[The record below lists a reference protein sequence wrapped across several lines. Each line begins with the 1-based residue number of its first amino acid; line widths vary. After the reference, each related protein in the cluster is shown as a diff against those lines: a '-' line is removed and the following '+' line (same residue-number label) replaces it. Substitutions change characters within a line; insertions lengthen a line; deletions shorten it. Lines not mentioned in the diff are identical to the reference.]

1 MINLAVTATE
11 NDRLHGLA
19 HYKSLAAQIEAAVQR
34 TCPGYTHSFDDIDTA
49 LSMINKDTNDINN
62 DGNVN
67 NSHEITADGVSV
79 SSLLGGASIVGLGLD
94 LVHGVD
100 LFDVRRRFPVV
111 HAPSAEELEQEQE
124 PESEPTL
131 LSLPVSASASVS
143 ASVDMDRSVAEV
155 MEQLTRRSADF
166 SVSSSVRVGAGADV
180 DVGVDAIA
188 DAGEMVSAHNVVR
201 TQLEEWLGLGT
212 SSSSNAAPAVKE
224 EQEVEEDASEE
235 VLQKSLSVLSAGSE
249 PLGTHAEAEA
259 EAEADTRMDTQ
270 SPTEEQEQEQARTTI
285 RADMLLQLHSEEQ
298 WLEQAI
304 WQRLES
310 LRRGEANAS
319 SSSSVPASLEGE

>member
-79 SSLLGGASIVGLGLD
+79 SSLLGGASNVGLGLD

-143 ASVDMDRSVAEV
+143 ASLDMDRSVAEV

-166 SVSSSVRVGAGADV
+166 SVSSSVRVGADV

-212 SSSSNAAPAVKE
+212 SSSSSNAAPAVKE

-249 PLGTHAEAEA
+249 PLGTHAK
-259 EAEADTRMDTQ
+259 AEADTRMDTQ

-310 LRRGEANAS
+310 LRREEANAS